1 MLILISVNINCIK
14 VILFKLVVI
23 KLYINHNI
31 NNLVENFKKNF
42 KFVDINSNKI
52 KKKNIFKLLLLSI
65 LI

>member
-42 KFVDINSNKI
+42 KFVNINSNKI